1 MKYWEMT
8 DQVRTKADFDR
19 FMTLLRQDWD
29 EKHSLVRRS
38 DGADTQIKVSGW
50 ENSCLPDFLE
60 ALQAWVNDSRTLPD
74 DFPFK
79 ELAKIMSGAVVY
91 E

>member
-1 MKYWEMT
+1 MKYWEYT
-8 DQVRTKADFDR
+8 DQIRTKDDFDQ

-29 EKHSLVRRS
+29 EKHTLSRRP
-38 DGADTQIKVSGW
+38 DGADTQIKAPGW
-50 ENSCLPDFLE
+50 ENAYLPDFLE